1 MKNLC
6 ALLAVV
12 SLTVFGQTKITLPS
26 PTKIGGMPL
35 MEALSA
41 RKSVRAFKAEPIAE
55 QKLGDLLWAGFGFN
69 RAGMRTAPSALNK
82 QGVELYV
89 VKADGAWL
97 YEPLEH
103 ALLKISDDDLRGK
116 TGDAKRQ
123 AFAVNAPMTVVFV
136 FNTNV
141 IPAIGDKRPNIM
153 EWAKLDTGFAAQNVY
168 LACAS
173 MGLGTC
179 ARGSFKHDDLAPV
192 LKLAEGKVVT
202 LCMPV
207 GKPQD

>member
-1 MKNLC
+1 MKKLFP
-6 ALLAVV
+6 LLMLVG
-12 SLTVFGQTKITLPS
+12 LTSFGQEKITLPS
-26 PTKIGGMPL
+26 PTKFGGMPL
-35 MEALSA
+35 MEALAA
-41 RKSVRAFKAEPIAE
+41 RHSTRKFKTEPIAE
-55 QKLGDLLWAGFGFN
+55 QKLGDLLWAAFGFN
-69 RAGMRTAPSALNK
+69 RANMRTAPSALNK

-89 VKADGAWL
+89 VRPDGAWR
-97 YEPLEH
+97 YEPQEH
-103 ALLKISDDDLRGK
+103 ALLKVNNDDVRGK
-116 TGDAKRQ
+116 TAAMKQQ
-123 AFAVNAPMTVVFV
+123 AFAANAPMSIVFV
-136 FNTNV
+136 FDTNV
-141 IPAIGDKRPNIM
+141 IPTIGDRKPNVM

-207 GKPQD
+207 GVPQD

>member
-12 SLTVFGQTKITLPS
+12 SLTAFGQTKITLPA

-41 RKSVRAFKAEPIAE
+41 RKSVRMFKTEAISE
-55 QKLGDLLWAGFGFN
+55 QQLGDLLWASFGFN
-69 RAGMRTAPSALNK
+69 RAEMRTAPSALNK

-103 ALLKISDDDLRGK
+103 ALLKISDDDLREK
-116 TGDAKRQ
+116 TITIKQQ
-123 AFAVNAPMTVVFV
+123 AFAANAPLTIVFV
-136 FNTNV
+136 FDTNK
-141 IPAIGDKRPNIM
+141 IPVIGDKRPNVM

-179 ARGSFKHDDLAPV
+179 ARGSFNNAVLAPA
-192 LKLAEGKVVT
+192 LKLADGKVVT

-207 GKPQD
+207 GKPEK

>member
-6 ALLAVV
+6 ALLVVV
-12 SLTVFGQTKITLPS
+12 SLTMFAQEKITLPA

-35 MEALSA
+35 MEALAA
-41 RKSVRAFKAEPIAE
+41 RHSVRKFKNEPIAE

-69 RAGMRTAPSALNK
+69 RANMRTAPSALNK

-89 VKADGAWL
+89 VRTDGAWL

-103 ALLKISDDDLRGK
+103 ALLKISDDDVRGR

-123 AFAVNAPMTVVFV
+123 AFAVNAPMTIVFV

-141 IPAIGDKRPNIM
+141 IPAIGDKRPNVM
-153 EWAKLDTGFAAQNVY
+153 EWAKLDTGFAAQNIY

-207 GKPQD
+207 GVPQD

>member
-1 MKNLC
+1 MKRLC
-6 ALLAVV
+6 VLLAVV
-12 SLTVFGQTKITLPS
+12 GLTVFAQDKVTLPA

-35 MEALSA
+35 MEALNA
-41 RKSVRAFKAEPIAE
+41 RHSVRKFKTEAIPE
-55 QKLGDLLWAGFGFN
+55 QQLGDLLWASFGFN
-69 RAGMRTAPSALNK
+69 RANMRTAPSALNK

-103 ALLKISDDDLRGK
+103 ALLKISNDDLRDK
-116 TGDAKRQ
+116 TAAMKQQ
-123 AFAVNAPMTVVFV
+123 AFAVKAPLTIVFV
-136 FNTNV
+136 FDTNV
-141 IPAIGDKRPNIM
+141 IPAISGRKPNVM

-202 LCMPV
+202 LCMPIGV
-207 GKPQD
+207 PQD

>member
-12 SLTVFGQTKITLPS
+12 SLTAFGQTKITLPS

-116 TGDAKRQ
+116 TGDAQRQ

-173 MGLGTC
+173 MGLGAC
-179 ARGSFKHDDLAPV
+179 ARGSFNNAELAPA

-202 LCMPV
+202 LCMPIGV
-207 GKPQD
+207 PQD

>member
-1 MKNLC
+1 MKKLF
-6 ALLAVV
+6 ALMMLVGLM
-12 SLTVFGQTKITLPS
+12 SFGQDKITLPS
-26 PTKIGGMPL
+26 PSKFGGMPL
-35 MEALSA
+35 MEALSVRHST
-41 RKSVRAFKAEPIAE
+41 RKFKTEPIAD

-89 VKADGAWL
+89 VREDGAWF
-97 YEPLEH
+97 YEPTEH
-103 ALLKISDDDLRGK
+103 ALLKVSNDDLRNK
-116 TGDAKRQ
+116 TGDPKRQ
-123 AFAVNAPMTVVFV
+123 AFAVNAPLTIVFV

-141 IPAIGDKRPNIM
+141 IPAIGDRKPNTL

-179 ARGSFKHDDLAPV
+179 ARGSFNNKELAPV

-207 GKPQD
+207 GVPED